1 MIKIDDV
8 SDEKWGTVNPLNKKL
23 VEEFLEQSTTLSDQT
38 LKQYKSALR
47 IYYYWVKD
55 NAGDKPFYELKSRD
69 FLFYQNW
76 LTKLEQSSASI
87 RFKRSAVSSLNNY
100 ISLYYGEE
108 YKDFRN
114 YITKGIPLP
123 AISFVNEK
131 KPVNMA
137 EYKNLCSALEKEE
150 RWQLLAYLKFSFSTG
165 ARRSEVRQL
174 LKEVSTY
181 EPKVI
186 DNNGEKI
193 NVYATHKIRCKGRGK
208 IGKARQLNFD
218 QDAMDAI
225 KKWLEIRGED
235 DCPFVFVV
243 KENGKYV
250 NVSESTFN
258 AWAENHFNRIVGRRI
273 NPHSLREARVTTMV
287 VEQGKDISSAQKLL
301 GHNSS
306 STTQIYLIRE
316 DEDEADDAFV

>member
-8 SDEKWGTVNPLNKKL
+8 SDEKWGGVNPLNKKI

-47 IYYYWVKD
+47 IYYYWVKE
-55 NAGDKPFYELKSRD
+55 NANDKPFHELKSRD

-76 LTKLEQSSASI
+76 LTKMEQSSASI

-123 AISFVNEK
+123 TVSFVNEK
-131 KPVNMA
+131 KPLNMA
-137 EYKNLCSALEKEE
+137 EYRNLCSVLESEG

-174 LKEVSTY
+174 LKEIVNY

-186 DNNGEKI
+186 DSNNEKI
-193 NVYATHKIRCKGRGK
+193 NVYSTHKIRCKGRGK
-208 IGKARQLNFD
+208 VGKVRQLNFD
-218 QDAMDAI
+218 QEAMDSI
-225 KKWLEIRGED
+225 KKWIEIRGED

-243 KENGKYV
+243 KENGNYV

-306 STTQIYLIRE
+306 STTQIYLIR
-316 DEDEADDAFV
+316 DDKDEADDAFV

>member
-55 NAGDKPFYELKSRD
+55 NAGDKPFHELKSRD

-137 EYKNLCSALEKEE
+137 EYKNLCSVLEKEE

-186 DNNGEKI
+186 DNNGGKI

-208 IGKARQLNFD
+208 IGKVRQLNFD

>member
-55 NAGDKPFYELKSRD
+55 NAGDKAFYELKSRD

-123 AISFVNEK
+123 VISFVNEK

-137 EYKNLCSALEKEE
+137 EYKNLCSVLEKEE

-208 IGKARQLNFD
+208 IGKVRQLNFD
-218 QDAMDAI
+218 QDAMEAI
-225 KKWLEIRGED
+225 KKWLEIRGDD

-243 KENGKYV
+243 KESGKYV

>member
-55 NAGDKPFYELKSRD
+55 NAGDKPFHELKSRD

-123 AISFVNEK
+123 VVSFVNEK
-131 KPVNMA
+131 KPVNMT
-137 EYKNLCSALEKEE
+137 EYKNLCSVLEKEG

-174 LKEVSTY
+174 LKEVSMY

-208 IGKARQLNFD
+208 IGKVRQLNFD

-225 KKWLEIRGED
+225 KKWLEIRGDD

-301 GHNSS
+301 GHQSS

>member
-55 NAGDKPFYELKSRD
+55 NAGDKAFYELKSRD

-123 AISFVNEK
+123 VISFVNEK

-137 EYKNLCSALEKEE
+137 EYKNLCSVLEKEE

-208 IGKARQLNFD
+208 IGKVRQLNFD

-225 KKWLEIRGED
+225 KKWLEIRGDD

-243 KENGKYV
+243 KESGKYV